1 MADNVVSATT
11 AVVDGINGYWVWL
24 PGVVVANVFVVFRS
38 GDNFIINCLKRSVC
52 CGRLKRKIVCGVSRK
67 SFCLNT
73 EAFSIQ
79 LCVIVKS

>member
-1 MADNVVSATT
+1 MADNVVSATA
-11 AVVDGINGYWVWL
+11 AVVDGVNRYWVRL
-24 PGVVVANVFVVFRS
+24 PGVIVANVFVVFGS
-38 GDNFIINCLKRSVC
+38 GYDFIINCLKRSVC